1 MSALRGSRSAADLSV
16 VIAASQSSATSAFLP
31 AANSGSSFAQSASG
45 AATVMVQIG
54 QSSDTGFAL
63 EVRSEPPGGGAI
75 AVCHTDAGMVYAAT
89 PATAAPK
96 IAATTIE
103 RIMTEPRVVLLS
115 PRQECLGL

>member
-54 QSSDTGFAL
+54 QSSDIGFAL
-63 EVRSEPPGGGAI
+63 EVRSEPSGGGA
-75 AVCHTDAGMVYAAT
+75 HTDAGMVYAAT
-89 PATAAPK
+89 PATTAPK
-96 IAATTIE
+96 IAASTIE
-103 RIMTEPRVVLLS
+103 RIMTALRVVLSS
-115 PRQECLGL
+115 PRQECLGLPNL